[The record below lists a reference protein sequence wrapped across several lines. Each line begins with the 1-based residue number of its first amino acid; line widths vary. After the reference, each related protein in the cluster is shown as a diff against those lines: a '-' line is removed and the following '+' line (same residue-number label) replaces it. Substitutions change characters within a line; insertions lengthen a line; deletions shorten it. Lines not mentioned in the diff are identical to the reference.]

1 MLGRRI
7 EARYVHE
14 SLSQPAELLEESNT
28 LFCGINGNNPTK
40 RKETKM
46 KKIIIIFTA
55 SLMLL
60 AGPIS
65 ISIAGHHYHGCGGMR
80 DMTEMD
86 RNEDGKIT
94 LEEFS
99 ARQMEKQK
107 SAFDML
113 DMDNNGVIDS
123 SEYEKF
129 MEVHGYDM
137 SSKS

>member
-1 MLGRRI
+1 
-7 EARYVHE
+7 
-14 SLSQPAELLEESNT
+14 
-28 LFCGINGNNPTK
+28 
-40 RKETKM
+40 M
-46 KKIIIIFTA
+46 KKLLIILMA

-60 AGPIS
+60 AGSIS
-65 ISIAGHHYHGCGGMR
+65 TSIAGHHYHGCGGMR

-86 RNEDGKIT
+86 RNEDGEIT

-107 SAFDML
+107 NAFDML

-123 SEYEKF
+123 TEYEKF
-129 MEVHGYDM
+129 MEVHGFDM

>member
-1 MLGRRI
+1 
-7 EARYVHE
+7 
-14 SLSQPAELLEESNT
+14 
-28 LFCGINGNNPTK
+28 
-40 RKETKM
+40 M
-46 KKIIIIFTA
+46 KKLLIVL
-55 SLMLL
+55 SVGLMLV
-60 AGPIS
+60 AGSIS
-65 ISIAGHHYHGCGGMR
+65 TSIAGHHYHGCGGMR

-86 RNEDGKIT
+86 KNEDGEIT

-107 SAFDML
+107 NAFDML

-123 SEYEKF
+123 TEYDKF